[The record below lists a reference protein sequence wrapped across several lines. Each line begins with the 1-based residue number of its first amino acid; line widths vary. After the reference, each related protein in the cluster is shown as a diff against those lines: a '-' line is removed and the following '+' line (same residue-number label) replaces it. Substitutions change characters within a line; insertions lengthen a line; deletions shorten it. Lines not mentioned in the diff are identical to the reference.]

1 MTTLLENPM
10 PVILFGIVVEAILGG
25 FLVATRRGVLLVP
38 MAGVLLLVILG
49 VVIERLVVTEK
60 ERAEQALY
68 DAAAAIQSNDVKRV
82 ESLIAKT
89 PGSDVLRRASYYMS
103 LVEYERV
110 RISGLRVTL
119 NRLTSPPSAE
129 ARFDGS
135 ARFTDKSGMV
145 PYRYYSS
152 SFKVDLVLESDGWK
166 VKDVQGD
173 PQKPLAD
180 QAR

>member
-10 PVILFGIVVEAILGG
+10 PIILFGIVAEAILGG
-25 FLVATRRGVLLVP
+25 FLVSTRRGVLLAP

-49 VVIERLVVTEK
+49 VVVERLVVTEK

-68 DAAAAIQSNDVKRV
+68 DAASAIQSNDVKRV
-82 ESLIAKT
+82 ESFIAKT
-89 PGSDVLRRASYYMS
+89 PGSDVLRRASHYMS
-103 LVEYERV
+103 LVEFEQV
-110 RISGLRVTL
+110 KVSSLRVTL

-135 ARFTDKSGMV
+135 ARFQDKSGMV

-152 SFKVDLVLESDGWK
+152 SFKVDLVLEPGGWK
-166 VKDVQGD
+166 VEDVQGD
-173 PQKPLAD
+173 PQKPLSD
-180 QAR
+180 QPR